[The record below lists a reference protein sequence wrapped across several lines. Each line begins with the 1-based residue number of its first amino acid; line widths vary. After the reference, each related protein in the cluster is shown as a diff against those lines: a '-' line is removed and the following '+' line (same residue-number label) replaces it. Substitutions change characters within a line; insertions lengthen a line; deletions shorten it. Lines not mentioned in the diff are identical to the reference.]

1 MKEFKPK
8 VIISPRFCKLMSV
21 FIDVYAITLYPFIIS
36 KEPLPVTIY
45 NHEKIHLVQQR
56 ELWVVGFYILYV
68 WYWAKAK
75 IKGLTGAE
83 AYYAIPFEK
92 EAYQNQ
98 RNLKYLNN
106 RKPHAWRDFI

>member
-1 MKEFKPK
+1 MSNLKAK

-21 FIDVYAITLYPFIIS
+21 FINVYAITLYPFIIA

-56 ELWVVGFYILYV
+56 ELWLVGFWFLYV
-68 WYWAKAK
+68 WYWLKARA
-75 IKGLTGAE
+75 KGLNGSD

-92 EAYQNQ
+92 EAYAQQN
-98 RNLKYLNN
+98 NLKYLKT